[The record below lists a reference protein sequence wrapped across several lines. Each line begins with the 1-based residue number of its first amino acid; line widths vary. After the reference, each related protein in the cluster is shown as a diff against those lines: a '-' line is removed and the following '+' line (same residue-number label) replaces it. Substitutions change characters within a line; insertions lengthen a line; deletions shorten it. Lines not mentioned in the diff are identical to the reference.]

1 MEAKLIL
8 RQGTSPFTENYRY
21 KIQDGKYGR
30 MEEVKDEAGDK
41 ILKFVPYGM
50 AIRMKEVVINME
62 TAEKHL
68 VLQVPDSHGNITEVK
83 MPREYLTEQKITDLV
98 KYGAQ
103 VNKKSASI
111 LLQCLE
117 NLEQKAPLLYQH
129 TKTGFSMVGSVQ
141 VFKGFHLYCNDK
153 QFNSTYAGSLKI
165 APQGSFEAWTRM
177 VNQEVLGSKLE
188 VILASALSAVTFD
201 FVHDIFP
208 TENLI
213 ISLWRGNIVIVSPDY
228 HLAPEYK
235 FPKGLN
241 EAYDTMLWTVDN
253 ISDYGGDENNINVC
267 GDSSGG
273 NFAAVVSI
281 MARDNHIPSINKQ
294 ILFYPL
300 TTNSEKEMTESEKR
314 YETGYFLE
322 YNCQKDPMQCY
333 FNAEEEKENPLASPL
348 LAKDLSR
355 LPNTCVISAECDP
368 LLDQG
373 LMYAARLEDAGV
385 EVEYHILKGMVHGFL
400 NWTYG
405 ESFEAMNYA
414 VEFVRK

>member
-1 MEAKLIL
+1 MGDYRKYLEPEYGEVAPEVEILAPQILDMDNAKIW
-8 RQGTSPFTENYRY
+8 RVKSNYESVSAMTLAY
-21 KIQDGKYGR
+21 QKCNCYEKIMKIQTTDVKIRAG
-30 MEEVKDEAGDK
+30 EEV
-41 ILKFVPYGM
+41 
-50 AIRMKEVVINME
+50 INARIYMP
-62 TAEKHL
+62 EK
-68 VLQVPDSHGNITEVK
+68 VRKCPVMIFYHG
-83 MPREYLTEQKITDLV
+83 
-98 KYGAQ
+98 GA
-103 VNKKSASI
+103 
-111 LLQCLE
+111 
-117 NLEQKAPLLYQH
+117 
-129 TKTGFSMVGSVQ
+129 FSM
-141 VFKGFHLYCNDK
+141 
-153 QFNSTYAGSLKI
+153 NSIDVYEYVCRYMS
-165 APQGSFEAWTRM
+165 
-177 VNQEVLGSKLE
+177 
-188 VILASALSAVTFD
+188 
-201 FVHDIFP
+201 
-208 TENLI
+208 
-213 ISLWRGNIVIVSPDY
+213 WRGNIVIVSPDY

-281 MARDNHIPSINKQ
+281 MARDNHIHSINKQ